1 MITEE
6 TIKQLV
12 EKLSLGGFDEDKY
25 IVNYP
30 FANTIEIY
38 NSELDISLALK
49 FKELRMLDEKKGRW
63 LKKSKLTYSTF
74 FYVNYALKFGKNIE
88 NYVTWTRFE
97 IDEDLFTLGS
107 SAIKSRFND
116 QQILLETLV
125 TDNF

>member
-25 IVNYP
+25 IVNYS

-38 NSELDISLALK
+38 NSELDISLALE
-49 FKELRMLDEKKGRW
+49 FKELKTADVTKGSW
-63 LKKSKLTYSTF
+63 LKKSELVYSKF

-88 NYVTWTRFE
+88 NYVTWNQVG